1 VTEPGAPVEAFL
13 AEAYVSGTYEGTT
26 AELHGLLDGG
36 LVVELTDVALIPIAR
51 LTDGTAEHS
60 PTGSIAADEVLLAA
74 LPHDPDA
81 PHIHRVYYTVDLTVG
96 AYTVTGEMAM
106 LPGFDPDR
114 ALTRPASDFID
125 LREAEVRIATPA
137 GEVEQAYEHLVVNR
151 FAVERV
157 ACDIDVTFWFPG
169 ATQEL
174 PPEE

>member
-1 VTEPGAPVEAFL
+1 LAAPIEAFL
-13 AEAYVSGTYEGTT
+13 ADVYLSGTYEGTP

-36 LVVELTDVALIPIAR
+36 SLVELTDVALIPIVQ
-51 LTDGTAEHS
+51 LTEGTAEHA

-81 PHIHRVYYTVDLTVG
+81 PHIHRVYYTVDLDVG
-96 AYTVTGEMAM
+96 PYAVTGEMAM
-106 LPGFDPDR
+106 LPGFDPGR

-125 LREAEVRIATPA
+125 LREAEVRIATPSGA
-137 GEVEQAYEHLVVNR
+137 VDQAYEHLVVNR

-157 ACDIDVTFWFPG
+157 GCDIDVTFWFPG

-174 PPEE
+174 PPQE